1 MTDKFIQLEKDDIF
15 RIGIKDCEGKDTGD
29 ILEFDLSD
37 IELPLRYQEMIEKDK
52 KNRIE
57 MQNKLQIISKKEDV
71 KSSKMFTK
79 NQEEVLHLVKDF
91 FDKEKEVYNMFLGEN
106 GVEKLL
112 QGRKLGW
119 TTLNEIDNIIDKF
132 ILPNLDINFEKVTD
146 KIKKVY
152 GYNESD
158 DDSVLR

>member
-1 MTDKFIQLEKDDIF
+1 MAEKFIQLEKDDIF
-15 RIGIKDCEGKDTGD
+15 RIGIKDCDGKDTGD

-37 IELPLRYQEMIEKDK
+37 IELPLRYQEMVEKDK

-57 MQNKLQIISKKEDV
+57 MQNKLQILSKKEDV
-71 KSSKMFTK
+71 KSDKMFTK
-79 NQEEVLHLVKDF
+79 NEEEVLHLVKDF

-119 TTLNEIDNIIDKF
+119 TTLNEIDNIIDKY
-132 ILPNLDINFEKVTD
+132 IIPNLDINFEKVTD

-152 GYNESD
+152 GYNQSED
-158 DDSVLR
+158 DGVLR

>member
-1 MTDKFIQLEKDDIF
+1 MADKYIQLEKDDIF
-15 RIGIKDCEGKDTGD
+15 RIGIKDCDGKDTGD

-37 IELPLRYQEMIEKDK
+37 IELPLRYQEMVEKDK

-57 MQNKLQIISKKEDV
+57 MQNKLQILSKKEDV
-71 KSSKMFTK
+71 KSDKMFTK
-79 NQEEVLHLVKDF
+79 NEEEVLHLVKDF

-119 TTLNEIDNIIDKF
+119 TTLNEIDNIIDKY
-132 ILPNLDINFEKVTD
+132 IIPNLDINFEKVTD

-152 GYNESD
+152 GYNQSED
-158 DDSVLR
+158 DGVLR

>member
-146 KIKKVY
+146 KIKKIY
-152 GYNESD
+152 GYNESE